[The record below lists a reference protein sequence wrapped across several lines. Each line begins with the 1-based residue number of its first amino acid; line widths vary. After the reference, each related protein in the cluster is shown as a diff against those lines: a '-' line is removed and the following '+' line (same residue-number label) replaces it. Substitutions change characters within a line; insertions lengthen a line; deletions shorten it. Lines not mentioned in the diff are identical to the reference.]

1 MQFWGPTESSHGR
14 KSRDAGF
21 SEGEVSWGHVQP
33 LNSVGVNRLGQ
44 DHHTKPVS
52 PLCAPGGLSIQAED
66 LQALG
71 CSEFLGTEWA

>member
-1 MQFWGPTESSHGR
+1 MERRPGMQGLG
-14 KSRDAGF
+14 
-21 SEGEVSWGHVQP
+21 EGEVAWRHVQP
-33 LNSVGVNRLGQ
+33 LNLLGVNRLGR

-52 PLCAPGGLSIQAED
+52 PLCAPEGLSIQAED